1 VAATHK
7 PLHQI
12 IGYLEVDW
20 LDKALRL
27 HRSQLNRERQAMNS
41 CRHISDERQRID
53 NALKKLHVLL
63 VMTNTG
69 ATVIQAEQSYVT
81 VTVEILYIIKLSSL
95 LYCLCVARKNII
107 ADTHL
112 IIVGVRGVP
121 GETGGVNRHIA

>member
-27 HRSQLNRERQAMNS
+27 HRSQLSCERQAMNS
-41 CRHISDERQRID
+41 CRHIFDERQLID

-81 VTVEILYIIKLSSL
+81 VTVEN
-95 LYCLCVARKNII
+95 CLRCFIACV
-107 ADTHL
+107 
-112 IIVGVRGVP
+112 
-121 GETGGVNRHIA
+121 